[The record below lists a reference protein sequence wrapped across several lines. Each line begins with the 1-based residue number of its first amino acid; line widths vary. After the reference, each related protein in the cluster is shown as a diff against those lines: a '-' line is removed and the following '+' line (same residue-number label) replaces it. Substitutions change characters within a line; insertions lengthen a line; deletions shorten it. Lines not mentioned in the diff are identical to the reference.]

1 MKLYLL
7 NCVPLKSSS
16 NFYLLRGNYRLE
28 ICFSIL
34 PCVFIF
40 KPYILLLFIFESLC
54 NWRYVVCLLLQLVS
68 SLCHIWGLCVII
80 YLPILLLMVLV
91 FFSIFCYYKQCYSE
105 HSYTYLLLA
114 KAEISL
120 DHSCWAVGY
129 AHFSVL
135 QNSCTDLTSHQQYLK
150 SSHNSTSLNFIEF
163 GGWNCL
169 TAILPF
175 IFLISNKTELSQKVF
190 YWNIIDL

>member
-40 KPYILLLFIFESLC
+40 KPYILLLFIYEISC
-54 NWRYVVCLLLQLVS
+54 NWRYVVCLLPQLVS

-120 DHSCWAVGY
+120 DHSCWVVGY
-129 AHFSVL
+129 AHFQFYKTVVPIYPPINSILKVL
-135 QNSCTDLTSHQQYLK
+135 
-150 SSHNSTSLNFIEF
+150 I
-163 GGWNCL
+163 
-169 TAILPF
+169 ILHP
-175 IFLISNKTELSQKVF
+175 
-190 YWNIIDL
+190 